1 MPRQDLTGADRMWAA
16 RYSPGDVLL
25 YSRSSQ
31 ETGIAKG
38 EYARV
43 VSVDAPGNRL
53 TVELKDG
60 AGNVLAKTYDP
71 RRQQGVSVYRE
82 QERAFSTGTGCS
94 SPLPQPSCKLAN
106 RELGTVES
114 ISEGRMA
121 LKMDDGRSVEID
133 PAKHPHLDHGYA
145 VTSHSSQGQ
154 TADRVLI
161 HVDTELGAK
170 DLLNNRM
177 AYVAVSRGAHDAQLF
192 TNDRDGLE
200 AALGRDVSHRS
211 AQVPELVQ
219 EQRAPQPEIAPRHE
233 HSYGFGI
240 SM

>member
-1 MPRQDLTGADRMWAA
+1 MWAA
-16 RYSPGDVLL
+16 RYSPEDVLL
-25 YSRSSQ
+25 YSRDSK
-31 ETGIAKG
+31 ETGIARG

-43 VSVDAPGNRL
+43 VSVDASGNRL

-60 AGNVLAKTYDP
+60 TEKTYDP

-82 QERAFSTGTGCS
+82 QDRAFSTGDRVQLTA
-94 SPLPQPSCKLAN
+94 PSAELKLAN
-106 RELGTVES
+106 RELGTVEG

-133 PAKHPHLDHGYA
+133 PARHPHLDHGYA

-192 TNDRDGLE
+192 TNDHEGLGV
-200 AALGRDVSHRS
+200 ALGRDVSHRS
-211 AQVPELVQ
+211 AQVPEMVQ
-219 EQRAPQPEIAPRHE
+219 EQGITSQQQEIAPRTE
-233 HSYGFGI
+233 QGFGYEL